1 MEIEKY
7 VIMEAALRML
17 ALPCTRSYNVGELDR
32 IVIEIANK
40 ALALCGDDSL
50 KNKLIDSIFDKV
62 DYGIRKGELDDSEL
76 LQDAI
81 EDGIDALILNYRD
94 DG

>member
-1 MEIEKY
+1 MES
-7 VIMEAALRML
+7 ALRML

-40 ALALCGDDSL
+40 ALALCGGDSL
-50 KNKLIDSIFDKV
+50 KNKLIDSIFENICK
-62 DYGIRKGELDDSEL
+62 YELDDSEL

-81 EDGIDALILNYRD
+81 KDGIDALILKYRD

>member
-7 VIMEAALRML
+7 VIMETALRML

-50 KNKLIDSIFDKV
+50 KNKLIDSIFENICKC
-62 DYGIRKGELDDSEL
+62 ELDDSEL

-81 EDGIDALILNYRD
+81 KDGIDALILKYRD